1 MPYDLIPGHP
11 LDVVLVFLAAAP
23 FVVDDRELA
32 GLVAVVAVGG
42 AADEIDGVSDTEVGE
57 RMGKVVEGAAGIL
70 ARKRKHRSLC
80 AALLQ
85 GRVRIPIG
93 GDSPR
98 AERQE
103 PLELR
108 HRQCSWSG

>member
-1 MPYDLIPGHP
+1 MERIT
-11 LDVVLVFLAAAP
+11 FAP
-23 FVVDDRELA
+23 
-32 GLVAVVAVGG
+32 
-42 AADEIDGVSDTEVGE
+42 
-57 RMGKVVEGAAGIL
+57 
-70 ARKRKHRSLC
+70 
-80 AALLQ
+80 ALLQ

-108 HRQCSWSG
+108 HRQCSRKQWLYFTDIDARSVGLAPLG

>member
-1 MPYDLIPGHP
+1 MERIT
-11 LDVVLVFLAAAP
+11 FAP
-23 FVVDDRELA
+23 
-32 GLVAVVAVGG
+32 
-42 AADEIDGVSDTEVGE
+42 
-57 RMGKVVEGAAGIL
+57 
-70 ARKRKHRSLC
+70 
-80 AALLQ
+80 ALLQ

-108 HRQCSWSG
+108 HRQCSRRRWLYFTDIDARSVG

>member
-1 MPYDLIPGHP
+1 MERIT
-11 LDVVLVFLAAAP
+11 FAP
-23 FVVDDRELA
+23 
-32 GLVAVVAVGG
+32 
-42 AADEIDGVSDTEVGE
+42 
-57 RMGKVVEGAAGIL
+57 
-70 ARKRKHRSLC
+70 
-80 AALLQ
+80 ALLQ

-108 HRQCSWSG
+108 HRQCSRRRWLYFTDIDARSVGLAPLG

>member
-1 MPYDLIPGHP
+1 MERIT
-11 LDVVLVFLAAAP
+11 FAP
-23 FVVDDRELA
+23 
-32 GLVAVVAVGG
+32 
-42 AADEIDGVSDTEVGE
+42 
-57 RMGKVVEGAAGIL
+57 
-70 ARKRKHRSLC
+70 
-80 AALLQ
+80 ALLQ

-108 HRQCSWSG
+108 HRQCSLGMRRFIEEQLL

>member
-1 MPYDLIPGHP
+1 MENIT
-11 LDVVLVFLAAAP
+11 FAP
-23 FVVDDRELA
+23 A
-32 GLVAVVAVGG
+32 
-42 AADEIDGVSDTEVGE
+42 I
-57 RMGKVVEGAAGIL
+57 
-70 ARKRKHRSLC
+70 
-80 AALLQ
+80 LQ

-108 HRQCSWSG
+108 HRQYSRRRWLYFTDIDARSVGFGSTWVSLDGRR

>member
-1 MPYDLIPGHP
+1 MERIT
-11 LDVVLVFLAAAP
+11 FAP
-23 FVVDDRELA
+23 
-32 GLVAVVAVGG
+32 
-42 AADEIDGVSDTEVGE
+42 
-57 RMGKVVEGAAGIL
+57 
-70 ARKRKHRSLC
+70 
-80 AALLQ
+80 ALLQ

-108 HRQCSWSG
+108 HRQYSRRWWLYFTDIDARSVG

>member
-1 MPYDLIPGHP
+1 MKKIT
-11 LDVVLVFLAAAP
+11 FAP
-23 FVVDDRELA
+23 
-32 GLVAVVAVGG
+32 
-42 AADEIDGVSDTEVGE
+42 
-57 RMGKVVEGAAGIL
+57 
-70 ARKRKHRSLC
+70 
-80 AALLQ
+80 ALLQ

-108 HRQCSWSG
+108 HRQYSRVRMLYFTEIDASSVEFGASRVSLDGRR